1 MHSAS
6 FPLSTGR
13 HRTGYSPNVKRTY
26 TLWSAV
32 QVTAQKPW
40 HPSHIKN
47 THKHRPIGVAEDHTS
62 HRAPV
67 WTGAY
72 FLPVIFSFPVLPN
85 SEYMSS
91 RTGANAPP
99 IAISTGDKEVCPRI
113 MDEIIGN
120 RTVLSF
126 FFVLLLGPVTFTL
139 RRSSLPLSFFA
150 RQTKPSVP
158 CLRPLPY
165 TFLLKSNS
173 RLRFSLFSFPF
184 SLLCWIPATTM

>member
-62 HRAPV
+62 HITQSAGVDRRLLPSRYSPFLFYLIASTCRVVRERTRHRSRYLPGTRRSAPGL
-67 WTGAY
+67 WTKLSAIEPSSP
-72 FLPVIFSFPVLPN
+72 FFSFSFWAQSL
-85 SEYMSS
+85 SHSD
-91 RTGANAPP
+91 AQ
-99 IAISTGDKEVCPRI
+99 VC
-113 MDEIIGN
+113 
-120 RTVLSF
+120 L
-126 FFVLLLGPVTFTL
+126 
-139 RRSSLPLSFFA
+139 
-150 RQTKPSVP
+150 
-158 CLRPLPY
+158 
-165 TFLLKSNS
+165 
-173 RLRFSLFSFPF
+173 FPF
-184 SLLCWIPATTM
+184 SRDRLNHQSHVFVLCHTRFF

>member
-62 HRAPV
+62 HITQSAGVDRRLLPSR
-67 WTGAY
+67 Y
-72 FLPVIFSFPVLPN
+72 SPFLFYLIASTCRVVR
-85 SEYMSS
+85 ERTRHRS
-91 RTGANAPP
+91 RYLLGTRRF
-99 IAISTGDKEVCPRI
+99 CPRI

-126 FFVLLLGPVTFTL
+126 FFLSPFGPSHFHT
-139 RRSSLPLSFFA
+139 
-150 RQTKPSVP
+150 QT
-158 CLRPLPY
+158 
-165 TFLLKSNS
+165 LKSAS
-173 RLRFSLFSFPF
+173 FLFRE
-184 SLLCWIPATTM
+184 TD

>member
-62 HRAPV
+62 HITQSAGVDRRL
-67 WTGAY
+67 
-72 FLPVIFSFPVLPN
+72 LP
-85 SEYMSS
+85 S
-91 RTGANAPP
+91 RYSPFQFYL
-99 IAISTGDKEVCPRI
+99 IASTCRVVRERTRHRSRYLLGTRRFAPRI

-139 RRSSLPLSFFA
+139 RRSSLPLSFF
-150 RQTKPSVP
+150 RETD
-158 CLRPLPY
+158 
-165 TFLLKSNS
+165 
-173 RLRFSLFSFPF
+173 
-184 SLLCWIPATTM
+184 

>member
-62 HRAPV
+62 HITQSAGVDRRLLSSRYSPFLFYLIASTCRVVRERTRHRSRYLLGTRRSAPGL
-67 WTGAY
+67 WTKLSAIEPSSP
-72 FLPVIFSFPVLPN
+72 FFSF
-85 SEYMSS
+85 SFWAQS
-91 RTGANAPP
+91 
-99 IAISTGDKEVCPRI
+99 
-113 MDEIIGN
+113 
-120 RTVLSF
+120 LSHSDAQ
-126 FFVLLLGPVTFTL
+126 VYL
-139 RRSSLPLSFFA
+139 
-150 RQTKPSVP
+150 
-158 CLRPLPY
+158 
-165 TFLLKSNS
+165 
-173 RLRFSLFSFPF
+173 FPF
-184 SLLCWIPATTM
+184 SRDRLNHQSHVFVLCHTRFF

>member
-72 FLPVIFSFPVLPN
+72 FLPVILLSVLPN

-91 RTGANAPP
+91 RTGASAPP

-113 MDEIIGN
+113 MDDIIGN

-126 FFVLLLGPVTFTL
+126 FSFSFWAQ
-139 RRSSLPLSFFA
+139 SLSHSDAQVYL
-150 RQTKPSVP
+150 
-158 CLRPLPY
+158 
-165 TFLLKSNS
+165 
-173 RLRFSLFSFPF
+173 FPF
-184 SLLCWIPATTM
+184 SRDRLNHQSHVFVLCHTRFF

>member
-62 HRAPV
+62 HITQSAGVDRRLLLFPFYLIASTCRVVRERTRHRSRYLLGTRRSAPGL
-67 WTGAY
+67 WTKLSAIEPSSP
-72 FLPVIFSFPVLPN
+72 FFSFSFWAQSL
-85 SEYMSS
+85 SHSD
-91 RTGANAPP
+91 AQ
-99 IAISTGDKEVCPRI
+99 VC
-113 MDEIIGN
+113 
-120 RTVLSF
+120 LF
-126 FFVLLLGPVTFTL
+126 
-139 RRSSLPLSFFA
+139 PLSRDRLNHQSHVFVFCHTRFF
-150 RQTKPSVP
+150 
-158 CLRPLPY
+158 
-165 TFLLKSNS
+165 
-173 RLRFSLFSFPF
+173 
-184 SLLCWIPATTM
+184 

>member
-62 HRAPV
+62 HITQSAGVDRRL
-67 WTGAY
+67 
-72 FLPVIFSFPVLPN
+72 LPSRYFSFPVLPN

-113 MDEIIGN
+113 MDPIIGN

-126 FFVLLLGPVTFTL
+126 FFFLLLGPVTFTL
-139 RRSSLPLSFFA
+139 RRSSLPLSSFA

-173 RLRFSLFSFPF
+173 
-184 SLLCWIPATTM
+184 

>member
-62 HRAPV
+62 HITQSAGVDRC
-67 WTGAY
+67 
-72 FLPVIFSFPVLPN
+72 FLPSRYSPFLFYLIASTCRVVRERARHRSRYLLGTRRFAPGLWTKLSAIEP
-85 SEYMSS
+85 SS
-91 RTGANAPP
+91 P
-99 IAISTGDKEVCPRI
+99 
-113 MDEIIGN
+113 
-120 RTVLSF
+120 F
-126 FFVLLLGPVTFTL
+126 FFLSPFG
-139 RRSSLPLSFFA
+139 SSHFHT
-150 RQTKPSVP
+150 QT
-158 CLRPLPY
+158 
-165 TFLLKSNS
+165 LKSAS
-173 RLRFSLFSFPF
+173 FLFRE
-184 SLLCWIPATTM
+184 TD

>member
-62 HRAPV
+62 HITQSAGVDRRLLPSRYSLFLFYLIASTCRVVRERARHRSRYLLGTRRFAPGL
-67 WTGAY
+67 WTKLSAIE
-72 FLPVIFSFPVLPN
+72 P
-85 SEYMSS
+85 SS
-91 RTGANAPP
+91 P
-99 IAISTGDKEVCPRI
+99 
-113 MDEIIGN
+113 
-120 RTVLSF
+120 F
-126 FFVLLLGPVTFTL
+126 FFFLLLGPVTFTL
-139 RRSSLPLSFFA
+139 RRSSLPLSSFA

-173 RLRFSLFSFPF
+173 
-184 SLLCWIPATTM
+184 

>member
-62 HRAPV
+62 HITQSAGVDRRL
-67 WTGAY
+67 
-72 FLPVIFSFPVLPN
+72 LPSRYFSFPVLPN

-126 FFVLLLGPVTFTL
+126 FFSF
-139 RRSSLPLSFFA
+139 SFWAQSLSHSDAQVCLFPLSRDRLNHQSHVFVLCHTRFF
-150 RQTKPSVP
+150 
-158 CLRPLPY
+158 
-165 TFLLKSNS
+165 
-173 RLRFSLFSFPF
+173 
-184 SLLCWIPATTM
+184 